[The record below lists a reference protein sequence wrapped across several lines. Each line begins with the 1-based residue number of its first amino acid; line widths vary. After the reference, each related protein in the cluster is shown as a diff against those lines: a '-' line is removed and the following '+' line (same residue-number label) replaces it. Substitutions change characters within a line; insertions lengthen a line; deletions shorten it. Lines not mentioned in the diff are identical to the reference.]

1 MFQKKKRW
9 PLKMWTDYNKIKK
22 SWPTWKNL
30 ISFMR
35 DNKKTFHCFFVNITQ
50 NNINSKKERSEV
62 VVENVVKQN

>member
-1 MFQKKKRW
+1 
-9 PLKMWTDYNKIKK
+9 
-22 SWPTWKNL
+22 
-30 ISFMR
+30 MR